1 MLNNIRVGMR
11 LGLGFG
17 IILIFLIGIIV
28 VSLNS
33 MEFTRE
39 DLERIVKVN
48 NVRVEMANGMIDQ
61 VREVSIAIRDVCL
74 LNDSE
79 KAQKV
84 IADID
89 EIRKKYDEYLVKYEE
104 QPVKAVPEILEKIA
118 SIKAIALVSR
128 ELNNEVVNLAVAGKV
143 SEATDLM
150 RNEASPKVR
159 QWIELVDELVH
170 LTENRSIFRYNEAK
184 EAQDEAYKFILILGI
199 MATVLTLV
207 IAITLT
213 MGITVP
219 LDLCIV
225 AAKKI
230 ANKDLT
236 GDLSAQKDR
245 GDELGIMTQS
255 FSGMVGTLREQI
267 REISDG
273 VNVLAS
279 SSNEIL
285 VSTSQL
291 ASGAVESATSIS
303 ETMTTVE
310 EVRQAARL
318 SSEKAKTVSD
328 SAQRVVQ
335 VSQNGRNAVD
345 NTVAT
350 MQHIRDQMEAI
361 AQTILQLSEQSQAI
375 GGIIATVT
383 DLADQSNLLAVNA
396 AIEAAKAG
404 EQGRG
409 FVVVAQEIKSLAEQ
423 SKQATTQIRAILTE
437 VQKTTNVAVLAT
449 EQGTKAVEGGVKQ
462 SAQTGEAV
470 KILAESSIEA
480 SQVATQIVASSQQQV
495 VGMDQIGVAMTNINQ
510 AGVQNASAMKQ
521 AEVAAKNLNELGQKL
536 RKIVD
541 QFKTREA

>member
-17 IILIFLIGIIV
+17 LILIFLIGIIV

-118 SIKAIALVSR
+118 SIKAIAPVSR

-335 VSQNGRNAVD
+335 VSQTGKNSVES
-345 NTVAT
+345 TIAT

>member
-1 MLNNIRVGMR
+1 MR

-17 IILIFLIGIIV
+17 LILIFLIGIIV

-33 MEFTRE
+33 MESSE
-39 DLERIVKVN
+39 EILERIVTVN
-48 NVRVEMANGMIDQ
+48 NTRVEMANGMIDQ

-74 LNDSE
+74 LNNSE

-89 EIRKKYDEYLVKYEE
+89 EIRKKYDEYLNKFEKLPAAE
-104 QPVKAVPEILEKIA
+104 NREISEKIA
-118 SIKAIALVSR
+118 SIKAIAPASR

-150 RNEASPKVR
+150 HSKASPKVR
-159 QWIELVDELVH
+159 QWVDLVDELVH
-170 LTENRSIFRYNEAK
+170 LTQNRSVNRYNEAK
-184 EAQDEAYKFILILGI
+184 EGQDEAYKLIFMLGI
-199 MATVLTLV
+199 ASVVLTLV
-207 IAITLT
+207 ISIVLT
-213 MGITVP
+213 MSITVP
-219 LDLCIV
+219 LDHCIV
-225 AAKKI
+225 AAKRI

-245 GDELGIMTQS
+245 SDELGIMTQS
-255 FSGMVGTLREQI
+255 FSGMVETLREQI

-318 SSEKAKTVSD
+318 SSEKAKSVSD
-328 SAQRVVQ
+328 SSQRVVQ
-335 VSQNGRNAVD
+335 VSQAGKNAID

-350 MQHIRDQMEAI
+350 MLHIRDQMGAI

-521 AEVAAKNLNELGQKL
+521 AEVAAKNLSELGQKL

>member
-1 MLNNIRVGMR
+1 VLNNIRVGMR

-17 IILIFLIGIIV
+17 LILIFLIGIIV

-118 SIKAIALVSR
+118 SIKAIAPVSR

-335 VSQNGRNAVD
+335 VSQTGKNSVES
-345 NTVAT
+345 TIAT

>member
-1 MLNNIRVGMR
+1 MKWFANLSTPSKLLLAFGSML
-11 LGLGFG
+11 
-17 IILIFLIGIIV
+17 IILGVVIV
-28 VSLNS
+28 VSYQSISNINDS
-33 MEFTRE
+33 F
-39 DLERIVKVN
+39 KS
-48 NVRVEMANGMIDQ
+48 AHDQ
-61 VREVSIAIRDVCL
+61 QFSIALELHELRAQQNYIRGQVLEMILTPDKAAQQKIEK
-74 LNDSE
+74 NISE
-79 KAQKV
+79 RSLIV
-84 IADID
+84 ENIIT
-89 EIRKKYDEYLVKYEE
+89 
-104 QPVKAVPEILEKIA
+104 
-118 SIKAIALVSR
+118 
-128 ELNNEVVNLAVAGKV
+128 KV
-143 SEATDLM
+143 SELNLDPKNVSRLNELKNHLSRYRQIREQNIALIYDGKREEAEQLALNVQDENFEKIRMISTEMGDFAQQKVDDVISQNQFDAAKAIQLCITLGVVALVFGLSMMFLLYQTMASPLLEISAIAAKIADCDLTTSVVATD
-150 RNEASPKVR
+150 RA
-159 QWIELVDELVH
+159 DE
-170 LTENRSIFRYNEAK
+170 
-184 EAQDEAYKFILILGI
+184 
-199 MATVLTLV
+199 
-207 IAITLT
+207 
-213 MGITVP
+213 MG
-219 LDLCIV
+219 
-225 AAKKI
+225 A
-230 ANKDLT
+230 
-236 GDLSAQKDR
+236 
-245 GDELGIMTQS
+245 MTQS
-255 FSGMVGTLREQI
+255 FKRMTDMLSKQI

-335 VSQNGRNAVD
+335 VSQTGRNAVES
-345 NTVAT
+345 TVVT

-361 AQTILQLSEQSQAI
+361 AGTILQLSEQSQAI

-437 VQKTTNVAVLAT
+437 VQKATNVAVLAT

-521 AEVAAKNLNELGQKL
+521 AEIAAKNLNELGQKL
-536 RKIVD
+536 RQIVD